1 MTPRSWL
8 FIPGDSEKKLAKG
21 DLAGADALI
30 LDLEDAVAP
39 DAKQIAREKVA
50 AYLRARPRGER
61 STQLWVRINPLSTGM
76 ALDDLVAIVAGA
88 PDGVMIPKPDGPD
101 DVRTVSLY
109 LDALEVQHGIELGAT
124 RILPVATETA
134 RAPFQLG
141 DYAAAR
147 LTRLAGL
154 TWGAEDLS
162 TALTASTNVDASG
175 SWAFTYQMV
184 RSLTLMAAHAAGVP
198 AIETL
203 YVDFRD
209 EEGLFA
215 SCRAA
220 RAEGFAGRIAIHP
233 AQVDA
238 INRGF
243 APSAEEIAFARRVV
257 EAFATN
263 PDTGTIGIDGKMLD
277 IPHLKQAQHILSQV
291 EA

>member
-1 MTPRSWL
+1 
-8 FIPGDSEKKLAKG
+8 
-21 DLAGADALI
+21 
-30 LDLEDAVAP
+30 
-39 DAKQIAREKVA
+39 
-50 AYLRARPRGER
+50 
-61 STQLWVRINPLSTGM
+61 
-76 ALDDLVAIVAGA
+76 
-88 PDGVMIPKPDGPD
+88 
-101 DVRTVSLY
+101 
-109 LDALEVQHGIELGAT
+109 
-124 RILPVATETA
+124 
-134 RAPFQLG
+134 
-141 DYAAAR
+141 
-147 LTRLAGL
+147 
-154 TWGAEDLS
+154 
-162 TALTASTNVDASG
+162 
-175 SWAFTYQMV
+175 MV